1 MFRATTYQRSAST
14 EQSTPQQLEVSSPMP
29 RLVTWCATEQAMH
42 TIAELQQA
50 QQALLAAKSP
60 PSESQQ
66 QTLPSSIAGNRQPAW
81 AQNAPGVN
89 WRRRSHRQ
97 RQQTVLQQPE
107 PQLASFMKLRQA
119 VNARDLYRR
128 TPLIVAAKQGH
139 LECTQTLV
147 EAASNLFAVD
157 REGNT

>member
-1 MFRATTYQRSAST
+1 MGCI
-14 EQSTPQQLEVSSPMP
+14 L
-29 RLVTWCATEQAMH
+29 CAAV
-42 TIAELQQA
+42 QA
-50 QQALLAAKSP
+50 QQDLVMKKTP
-60 PSESQQ
+60 TPESQQ
-66 QTLPSSIAGNRQPAW
+66 QPLFSRTAVTSQPAQEPD
-81 AQNAPGVN
+81 ARGAG
-89 WRRRSHRQ
+89 RRRRQ
-97 RQQTVLQQPE
+97 RQLTVFQQPE
-107 PQLASFMKLRQA
+107 MQLASFVKLRQV